1 MVGSVKTRTYNSPTR
16 RLQLSAT
23 KEAVIAA
30 AIDLMAKRG
39 YAATTMEEIAGEA
52 GVAVQTV
59 YKHFG
64 SKARIVLSFLKQA
77 QEDERLAAQ
86 RRRMMQT
93 ADPIEQVRLLA
104 QRARLYAEIGL
115 HASLSF
121 TARAQDL
128 ELAKAWHRGRE
139 DHRRSCIEY
148 ARSLEGK
155 GALREG
161 LSVQQAADHMWVLMS
176 PDLLLMMRRDND
188 WSLDQCEQWLAGVLT
203 RLLLD

>member
-1 MVGSVKTRTYNSPTR
+1 MAGFVKTRPYNSPTR

-30 AIDLMAKRG
+30 AIDLMARRG
-39 YAATTMEEIAGEA
+39 YAATTMDEIAGEA

-64 SKARIVLSFLKQA
+64 SKARIVMSFLKQA
-77 QEDERLAAQ
+77 QADERLAEQ

-115 HASLSF
+115 HASLTF
-121 TARAQDL
+121 AARAQDT
-128 ELAKAWHRGRE
+128 ELARAWSRGRE

-161 LSVQQAADHMWVLMS
+161 LSVEQAADHMWVLMS

-188 WSLDQCEQWLAGVLT
+188 WSLDKCERWLAGVLT

>member
-1 MVGSVKTRTYNSPTR
+1 MAGFVKTRTYNSPSR
-16 RLQLSAT
+16 RLQLTAT
-23 KEAVIAA
+23 KGTVVAA
-30 AIDLMAKRG
+30 AIALMAKHG
-39 YAATTMEEIAGEA
+39 YSATTMEQIAGEA

-64 SKARIVLSFLKQA
+64 SKAAIVMAFLKQA
-77 QEDERLAAQ
+77 QQDDRLVEQ
-86 RRRMMQT
+86 RRRMMQ
-93 ADPIEQVRLLA
+93 AVDAVEQVKLIA

-115 HASLSF
+115 HASLAAA
-121 TARAQDL
+121 ARADDP
-128 ELAKAWHRGRE
+128 ELAKAWRRGRE

-161 LSVQQAADHMWVLMS
+161 LSVEQAAEHLWVLMS
-176 PDLLLMMRRDND
+176 PDLVLMTRRDND
-188 WSLDQCEQWLAGVLT
+188 WSLDQCERWLAGVLI

>member
-1 MVGSVKTRTYNSPTR
+1 
-16 RLQLSAT
+16 LQLSAT

-77 QEDERLAAQ
+77 QADERLAAQ

-115 HASLSF
+115 HASLAF
-121 TARAQDL
+121 AARAQDA
-128 ELAKAWHRGRE
+128 ELAKAWRRGRE

-161 LSVQQAADHMWVLMS
+161 LSVEQAADHMWVLMS

-188 WSLDQCEQWLAGVLT
+188 WSLDQCERWLAGVLT